1 MRQCRAC
8 HYHPTCAFASERQSR
23 EEGVGGNYG
32 GSTLSQAVDLVR
44 GSLSLLISDEI
55 SNLQTWINISPVL
68 HLALLSKDLRI
79 LNHGVCLLGTDS
91 CTIWSLFCEGIHEM
105 GMHITW
111 EMRPKLL
118 PLPRFCQH
126 PQILAAGQPQIIELA
141 NRILKTV
148 HTPLVIPACVLA
160 VSTLP
165 TIAVWER

>member
-1 MRQCRAC
+1 MGKDWPTHRVSDIFQITLSDMRQCRAC

-23 EEGVGGNYG
+23 EEGVEGEGGNYG

-91 CTIWSLFCEGIHEM
+91 CTIWSLFCDGIHEM
-105 GMHITW
+105 GDAYH
-111 EMRPKLL
+111 MRNAP
-118 PLPRFCQH
+118 
-126 PQILAAGQPQIIELA
+126 
-141 NRILKTV
+141 
-148 HTPLVIPACVLA
+148 
-160 VSTLP
+160 
-165 TIAVWER
+165 